1 MELDEL
7 AFASQTALQT
17 LFALLHTAPGAL
29 SFMLGHFLSPCLS
42 LGSFVH
48 NALTVVSSRQ
58 FSTNT
63 ALQQLFVLDDA

>member
-1 MELDEL
+1 MNSNLQDNDITELDEL
-7 AFASQTALQT
+7 AFASQTALKT

-48 NALTVVSSRQ
+48 NRQ
-58 FSTNT
+58 
-63 ALQQLFVLDDA
+63 AP